1 MFLARVVLLNTALTL
16 ILPLA
21 LHSELDFK
29 EHLKSIVQFLLVL
42 FLILV
47 AGMWKMELLNHV

>member
-29 EHLKSIVQFLLVL
+29 EHLKSIVQFLLV